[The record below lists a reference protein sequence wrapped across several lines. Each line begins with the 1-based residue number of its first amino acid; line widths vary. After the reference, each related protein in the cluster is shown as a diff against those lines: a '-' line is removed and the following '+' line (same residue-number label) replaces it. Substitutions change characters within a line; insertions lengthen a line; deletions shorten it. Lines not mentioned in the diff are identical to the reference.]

1 MAIPALGTGFLS
13 YPVPT
18 VARITLDCINN
29 CSATSLQEVL
39 VVIFTTEDDCYQV
52 NVYSI
57 ATVDREKSEK
67 LDSFYLIFCILQAK
81 MLLMFL
87 GFFLFSH

>member
-18 VARITLDCINN
+18 VARITLDCIHN

-67 LDSFYLIFCILQAK
+67 LDSFYLIFLYPTGKDAAHV
-81 MLLMFL
+81 LV
-87 GFFLFSH
+87 LF